1 MASGKSHGSLI
12 QSAKRLEGYLQG
24 SRAIDWRAIVF
35 IQVLFLLF
43 SIVTFDGWIGLNILE
58 IVGRVSAGL
67 VLETFLVLIVG
78 KVFLS
83 GSARNTLWRIWLIY
97 WLAGELTATYLVLVF
112 GLPFSPPGT
121 GLSAVTLLAT
131 NGFLKIAWFSIAHLA
146 TSLIGEHLQTLAQ
159 LKAKTAELSSLRS
172 GVNEQVSA
180 ELNALRSAINDKI
193 MAALT
198 LISRQLAEL
207 TTSTPREELTERASM
222 VARVCDLEVRALS
235 HEISDSEF
243 EPRLKSFEPK
253 KSWSILLATHP
264 GKPDI
269 QLRWEWVAAI
279 GSLNAITLALQ
290 HGGWLSALAATGAIL
305 LGIIVVRPLDKWRL
319 KCFNTQSA
327 RFDTVLILAEYGLLS
342 VAILGLLWFVGLG
355 VPVIGSFISS
365 VYLVTPIVILVIWV
379 LVQIIHNFADRL
391 AFAQTELADQNQQ
404 LEIEV
409 RQARSQA
416 ASAKGR
422 LGRLLH
428 GTTQGRLASVS
439 LALTAAATSKSPTVT
454 DELLTQA
461 RQQLALAEV
470 ELRETLRADGWQ
482 TSLDVRRELDDLSAG
497 WRNLVLIKY
506 DLDPQAIEILG
517 DRTELSHAVL
527 DAARECITNAVRHGR
542 AKSVDI
548 RIELRQGLRLI
559 VSNDGKQIDS
569 LVPGFGVSS
578 ISATGADFDFSKE
591 GEKTKVCFVWGIDS

>member
-12 QSAKRLEGYLQG
+12 NAAKRLEGHLQG
-24 SRAIDWRAIVF
+24 NRAIDWRAIIF
-35 IQVLFLLF
+35 IQGLFLLF
-43 SIVTFDGWIGLNILE
+43 SIVTFDGWIGLSVLE

-67 VLETFLVLIVG
+67 VLETILILVFGTVWLR
-78 KVFLS
+78 
-83 GSARNTLWRIWLIY
+83 GSRRKALWRIWLAY
-97 WLAGELTATYLVLVF
+97 WLAGEFTAAYLVLVF
-112 GLPFSPPGT
+112 GLPFSPPGS

-159 LKAKTAELSSLRS
+159 LQAKTAELSSLRS
-172 GVNEQVSA
+172 GVNGQVAS

-193 MAALT
+193 LAALT
-198 LISRQLAEL
+198 VISRQLAEL
-207 TTSTPREELTERASM
+207 TASTPREELIERASM
-222 VARVCDLEVRALS
+222 VANVCDLEVRALS
-235 HEISDSEF
+235 HEISASEF

-253 KSWSILLATHP
+253 KSWRILLATHP

-305 LGIIVVRPLDKWRL
+305 LGIFVVSPLDKWRL
-319 KCFNTQSA
+319 KCCKTQSA
-327 RFDTVLILAEYGLLS
+327 RVDTVLILAEYGLLS
-342 VAILGLLWFVGLG
+342 AAILGLLWFVGLG
-355 VPVIGSFISS
+355 IPVIGSFISS

-391 AFAQTELADQNQQ
+391 GFAQRELADQNQQ
-404 LEIEV
+404 LELEV
-409 RQARSQA
+409 RQARAQA

-461 RQQLALAEV
+461 RQQLAVAEV
-470 ELRETLRADGWQ
+470 ELRETL
-482 TSLDVRRELDDLSAG
+482 SLDAWQSSLDLCRELDDLAAG
-497 WRNLVLIKY
+497 WRNLVSIKY
-506 DLDPQAIEILG
+506 DLSDEAIDLMEN
-517 DRTELSHAVL
+517 RTELSHAVL
-527 DAARECITNAVRHGR
+527 DATRECITNAVRHGS
-542 AKSVDI
+542 AKSVAI
-548 RIELRQGLRLI
+548 RIELWQGLRLI
-559 VSNDGKQIDS
+559 VSNDGKQIDR

-578 ISATGADFDFSKE
+578 ISATGADFEFSKD
-591 GEKTKVCFVWGIDS
+591 GEKTTVCFVWNIDS